1 MEVKP
6 IEVKSKATRSKPTK
20 SKAAKTET
28 TKGYPQANSVE
39 WLQLTAGQG
48 PKECGWVVAQLLK
61 VMLVQAQALGID
73 VEIVESLAYDKMLRN
88 QHIVMPDAYL
98 SVLLRIEGEQA
109 QLFANEWRGTH
120 KWQGE
125 SIYRPKHK
133 RINWFV
139 GVERITP
146 IKPVEASINYQQL
159 QRQLVFESMKSS
171 GAGGQHVNTTNSA
184 VRATHKPSGIT
195 VRVDTDR
202 SQHRNKR
209 LALERIAMLLLN
221 AETEGANEQVNER
234 WLQHYQVKRGSP
246 VKTFIGQ
253 EFKEIN

>member
-6 IEVKSKATRSKPTK
+6 IEVKSIATRSKPTK
-20 SKAAKTET
+20 SET
-28 TKGYPQANSVE
+28 TKCNPQVNSVE

-61 VMLVQAQALGID
+61 VMLIQAQARGID
-73 VEIVESLAYDKMLRN
+73 AEIVESLAFDKMLRN

-109 QLFANEWRGTH
+109 QLFANEWCGTH
-120 KWQGE
+120 KWQGA

-139 GVERITP
+139 SVERITP
-146 IKPVEASINYQQL
+146 IKPIENSINYQQL

-221 AETEGANEQVNER
+221 AEKEGANKQVNER

-246 VKTFIGQ
+246 VKAFIGQ